1 MNKRAVAIGAA
12 ALMPLTLIC
21 GSGAAQAAEP
31 RASATMRVSKDCLIT
46 ITARWSGYPNVTEVR
61 IRVDDETTSKGY
73 EGFRSTTASRGTAAG
88 TYQAEVSTTP
98 HSLAGSMI
106 LISGGQTVWVSDKKS
121 PRPVYCAINEV
132 TGGTF

>member
-12 ALMPLTLIC
+12 VLMPLTLIY
-21 GSGAAQAAEP
+21 GSGAAQAAAEP

-61 IRVDDETTSKGY
+61 IRVDDEDTSKGY
-73 EGFRSTTASRGTAAG
+73 EGFRFTTASRGTATG

-98 HSLAGSMI
+98 HSLAGHMV
-106 LISGGQTVWVSDKKS
+106 LISGGQ
-121 PRPVYCAINEV
+121 
-132 TGGTF
+132 